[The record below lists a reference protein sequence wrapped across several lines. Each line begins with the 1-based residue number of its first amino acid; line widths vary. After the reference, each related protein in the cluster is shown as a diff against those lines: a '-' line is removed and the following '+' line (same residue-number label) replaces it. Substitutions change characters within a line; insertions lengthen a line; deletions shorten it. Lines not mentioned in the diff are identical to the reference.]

1 VGSNYAVGKKAFGY
15 CDVCG
20 QRYLLSRL
28 KAVVVKGVVTGVH
41 SCPTCWDPDHPQLHL
56 GEVPVNDPQALR
68 EPRPNDN
75 LTESRDFQWGWA
87 PVGGGSSESGTPND
101 LVADGSIG
109 TVTVTV
115 S

>member
-1 VGSNYAVGKKAFGY
+1 MGSNYAVGKKAFGY

-28 KAVVVKGVVTGVH
+28 KAVVVKGVVTGTH

-68 EPRPNDN
+68 DPRPNDN

-87 PVGGGSSESGTPND
+87 PVGGGDSESGTPND